1 MSNSVVSLKD
11 LLEKNKRFVIP
22 YYQRGYIWGKSH
34 PDGSKDSV
42 SYILDSINKSFKNR
56 SELFLQGIT
65 VTENEESITLIDGQQ
80 RMTFFFLLLH
90 YLGLENTGYKFSIE
104 YTIREESQK
113 FLENL
118 QKNNPEKMS
127 ELCAENKKENFQ
139 DIFYFKKT
147 VRSIEKVGIKTKKEL
162 LDFLLENVKFLYV
175 PILEENATKVFS
187 MMNGQK
193 AIMKDGELVKAEIL
207 RLISPEEMNAS
218 QDKDKVW
225 EQDVLRARF
234 AREWDRWL
242 YWWNRD
248 DVREFYHTEEVMGWL
263 LVAYFKS
270 KSKKADYNFQN
281 FHEDCLS
288 NSGKTA
294 RRVFYELRA
303 LQKKFEDVFN
313 SVTDEKKL
321 HNKIGAILCVSSKDD
336 RKQFIIDYFAKEKIT
351 DTEAKKE
358 ISDIKIEQY
367 YKYVFLGL
375 KHTEIL
381 NCVKKSKRTESADK
395 NKGKDE
401 NEDKLRIQ
409 IEETHK
415 ALDDDDL
422 YNNDDEK
429 EYAFW
434 QLLRLNVEE
443 DTKLGRAFDF
453 SIWKNRSLEHIM
465 VKSRFSE
472 EEKEV
477 GHSIGNLVLL
487 YKNDNS
493 SFSVKPF
500 LEKKR
505 AYFDCDGMRTFQS
518 RTLLHS
524 MSVFASEDW
533 GVKEIQDNKKKIIES
548 VEEYYKEELENTNG
562 KKTGR
567 LR

>member
-42 SYILDSINKSFKNR
+42 SYILDSITESFKNR

-118 QKNNPEKMS
+118 QKNNPKKMF
-127 ELCAENKKENFQ
+127 ELCAKNKKENFQ

-147 VRSIEKVGIKTKKEL
+147 VQIIIEKVGIKTKGEL

-207 RLISPEEMNAS
+207 RLISPEQMNAS

-242 YWWNRD
+242 YWWNRG

-281 FHEDCLS
+281 FHEDCLN
-288 NSGKTA
+288 NSGKTV
-294 RRVFYELRA
+294 RTVFDDLRV

-321 HNKIGAILCVSSKDD
+321 HNKIGAILCVFNNNN
-336 RKQFIIDYFAKEKIT
+336 RRQFIIDYFAKKEITDTEKIT
-351 DTEAKKE
+351 DTDVEL
-358 ISDIKIEQY
+358 Y

-381 NCVKKSKRTESADK
+381 NCVKKSERTESADK

-409 IEETHK
+409 INETLK
-415 ALDDDDL
+415 ALGNGNL
-422 YNNDDEK
+422 YNDSYAK
-429 EYAFW
+429 EYAFL

-465 VKSRFSE
+465 VKSGFSE
-472 EEKEV
+472 EEEQV

-487 YKNDNS
+487 YGNDNS

-533 GVKEIQDNKKKIIES
+533 GVKEIQGNKEKIIES

-562 KKTGR
+562 KKTGG

>member
-42 SYILDSINKSFKNR
+42 SYILDSINKSFENKT
-56 SELFLQGIT
+56 ELFLQGIT

-90 YLGLENTGYKFSIE
+90 CLGLEDTRYKFSIE

-147 VRSIEKVGIKTKKEL
+147 VRSIENVGIKTKGEL

-207 RLISPEEMNAS
+207 RLISPEQMNAS

-281 FHEDCLS
+281 FHEDCLNDS
-288 NSGKTA
+288 EKTV
-294 RRVFYELRA
+294 RTVFYDLRA

-321 HNKIGAILCVSSKDD
+321 HNKIGAILCVFNNNN
-336 RKQFIIDYFAKEKIT
+336 RRQFIIDYFAKEKIT
-351 DTEAKKE
+351 DTEAKKR
-358 ISDIKIEQY
+358 K
-367 YKYVFLGL
+367 F
-375 KHTEIL
+375 
-381 NCVKKSKRTESADK
+381 
-395 NKGKDE
+395 
-401 NEDKLRIQ
+401 
-409 IEETHK
+409 
-415 ALDDDDL
+415 
-422 YNNDDEK
+422 
-429 EYAFW
+429 
-434 QLLRLNVEE
+434 
-443 DTKLGRAFDF
+443 
-453 SIWKNRSLEHIM
+453 
-465 VKSRFSE
+465 
-472 EEKEV
+472 
-477 GHSIGNLVLL
+477 
-487 YKNDNS
+487 
-493 SFSVKPF
+493 
-500 LEKKR
+500 
-505 AYFDCDGMRTFQS
+505 
-518 RTLLHS
+518 
-524 MSVFASEDW
+524 
-533 GVKEIQDNKKKIIES
+533 
-548 VEEYYKEELENTNG
+548 
-562 KKTGR
+562 
-567 LR
+567 